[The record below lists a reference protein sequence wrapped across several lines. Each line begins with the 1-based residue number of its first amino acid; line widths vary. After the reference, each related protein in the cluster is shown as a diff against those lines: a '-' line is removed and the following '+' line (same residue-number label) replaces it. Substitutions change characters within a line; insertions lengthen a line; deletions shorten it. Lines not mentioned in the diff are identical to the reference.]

1 MERIPILHRR
11 PFIVSGLF
19 ALLSAGVIALG
30 IYRLNVLSDFD
41 APGYILMGILLLVTA
56 LTIAVIYGL
65 QEKQFRKAMR
75 QPLMVYTLDPV
86 WLKEIIAKNS
96 AEIRGQNKVM
106 LLVMVFF
113 CALMA
118 IIFLFLGED
127 GRMVSLVMVGLAAFL
142 ALAAWLITQYRIGKL
157 KKGGQHVLLS
167 PDGVLFLGQ
176 FHTWAL
182 PGGRLDQV
190 AYDPP
195 VPERGQAG
203 VFELV
208 YSLPG
213 RFSRNR
219 AVLHVLVPPELDE
232 QARQSLTQLR
242 LKNRL
247 K

>member
-167 PDGVLFLGQ
+167 PDGV
-176 FHTWAL
+176 TA
-182 PGGRLDQV
+182 GG
-190 AYDPP
+190 
-195 VPERGQAG
+195 
-203 VFELV
+203 F
-208 YSLPG
+208 
-213 RFSRNR
+213 
-219 AVLHVLVPPELDE
+219 
-232 QARQSLTQLR
+232 
-242 LKNRL
+242 
-247 K
+247 

>member
-11 PFIVSGLF
+11 PFIVSGIF
-19 ALLSAGVIALG
+19 ALLAAGVIVLG

-56 LTIAVIYGL
+56 LTIAVVYGL

-75 QPLMVYTLDPV
+75 QPLMIYTLDPV

-127 GRMVSLVMVGLAAFL
+127 GRMVSLAMVGLAFRPL
-142 ALAAWLITQYRIGKL
+142 LAAQTRYY
-157 KKGGQHVLLS
+157 
-167 PDGVLFLGQ
+167 
-176 FHTWAL
+176 
-182 PGGRLDQV
+182 V
-190 AYDPP
+190 AKDTIICPIAKYQGM
-195 VPERGQAG
+195 E
-203 VFELV
+203 
-208 YSLPG
+208 
-213 RFSRNR
+213 NR
-219 AVLHVLVPPELDE
+219 
-232 QARQSLTQLR
+232 SI
-242 LKNRL
+242 NRL
-247 K
+247 ASKMLKAMTLEN